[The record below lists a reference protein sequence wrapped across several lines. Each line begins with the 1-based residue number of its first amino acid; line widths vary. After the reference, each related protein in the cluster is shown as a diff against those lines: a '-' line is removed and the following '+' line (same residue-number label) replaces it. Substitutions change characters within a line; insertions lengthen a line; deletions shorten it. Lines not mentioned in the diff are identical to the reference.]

1 MTAAYTT
8 SRTRHTKG
16 AHEQD
21 LLNCH
26 CLGNPAVNR
35 CLTLPLPLWSWTIIT
50 AHFVFQKC

>member
-35 CLTLPLPLWSWTIIT
+35 CLTLPLPLWSWTIII